1 MYHEEKL
8 EHNSKKPHRI
18 QIPRDIKLY
27 QKLGKNLYL
36 IILYSMWELII
47 INEDDKGYLV
57 QAPNGDTHWMSKQD
71 YQKYLEKINKN

>member
-8 EHNSKKPHRI
+8 EHNSKKPDRI

-36 IILYSMWELII
+36 IIFYSMWELII